1 LNATMQ
7 TRPANF
13 QNGSVLIVTLVV
25 LSLISAM
32 AGRIVYQARLEL
44 RIQQHVNAL
53 TALRAL
59 ARGGAHQ
66 FASFLRV
73 HVEDSSNG
81 PPAEWWTDTTALQA
95 IGTESAEVVIYSGT
109 PSDVEAAQDSLNG
122 DTTVESSAEDE
133 PTEHGLVDAES
144 RLNINTAT
152 QEQFM
157 GFPGFSNIL
166 AEEIVR
172 YREELSGTTSDED
185 EQAVAEESSDSQ
197 SEDNSPVQYVGTPFR
212 SIDDLLA
219 VPDMTEE
226 ILYGHVQD
234 IDGAPAD
241 FLTCCSNGK
250 INLNTAPHPVLV
262 AAGFSPEE
270 ANVLAAERRSGRL
283 FKDLSISGSVL
294 PEIDEERWT
303 RLLKSI
309 TVRSSTFPVTIHAS
323 NTRNDQKLGLFARI
337 FLRESDAQFV
347 SWKEI

>member
-1 LNATMQ
+1 MQ
-7 TRPANF
+7 RRSSDF

-32 AGRIVYQARLEL
+32 ASRIVYQTRLEL

-53 TALRAL
+53 TTLRAL
-59 ARGGAHQ
+59 ARGSVHR
-66 FASFLRV
+66 FAGFLRV
-73 HVEDSSNG
+73 HVEDTSNG
-81 PPAEWWTDTTALQA
+81 PPVDWWTDITALQA
-95 IGTESAEVVIYSGT
+95 VGTESAMVVIHSGT
-109 PSDVEAAQDSLNG
+109 PDDLKAEQNSVQGDQKNEANSQDEA
-122 DTTVESSAEDE
+122 TES
-133 PTEHGLVDAES
+133 GLIDAES

-157 GFPGFSNIL
+157 GLPGFSNIL

-172 YREELSGTTSDED
+172 YRDELSNNSNDENQQTSAEDTSDEESD
-185 EQAVAEESSDSQ
+185 EDDS
-197 SEDNSPVQYVGTPFR
+197 VLQYVSTPFR

-226 ILYGHVQD
+226 ILYSDLPD

-241 FLTCCSNGK
+241 FLTCCSSGK
-250 INLNTAPHPVLV
+250 INLNTAPHAVLV

-270 ANVLAAERRSGRL
+270 ANVLDAERRSGRL

-303 RLLKSI
+303 RLLKII
-309 TVRSSTFPVTIHAS
+309 TVRSSTFPVTIQAA
-323 NTRNDQKLGLFARI
+323 NIRNEQKFGLFARV
-337 FLRESDAQFV
+337 FLRETDAQIV